1 MLTNSG
7 ERSSGLM
14 IGNLS
19 EEFNNKVKTTNI
31 ATETITMMI
40 LFLISEKENFMFT
53 FFVIDWS
60 IIE

>member
-1 MLTNSG
+1 MLTSSG

-19 EEFNNKVKTTNI
+19 EEFNNKVNTTNI

>member
-1 MLTNSG
+1 MLTSSG

-19 EEFNNKVKTTNI
+19 EEFNNKVNTTNI

-53 FFVIDWS
+53 FL
-60 IIE
+60 